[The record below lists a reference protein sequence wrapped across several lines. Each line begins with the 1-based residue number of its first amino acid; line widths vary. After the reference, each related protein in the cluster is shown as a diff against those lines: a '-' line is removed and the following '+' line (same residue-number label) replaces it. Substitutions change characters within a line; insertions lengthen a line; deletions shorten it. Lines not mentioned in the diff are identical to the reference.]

1 LPITVPRSFY
11 YSGFALAIFS
21 PSSRLAR
28 SPHGIAARHS
38 LGRSGCGAARRN
50 RPAFTILAFNSI
62 QILANPATI
71 IYWIRRGR
79 RESNRQKGPSDGFQI
94 VVIF

>member
-11 YSGFALAIFS
+11 YSGLALAIFAF
-21 PSSRLAR
+21 SSLVRYTALPPAIR
-28 SPHGIAARHS
+28 PVFTAA
-38 LGRSGCGAARRN
+38 AQPRRN

-71 IYWIRRGR
+71 IYWIRGGR
-79 RESNRQKGPSDGFQI
+79 RESNRQKGPFDGFQI